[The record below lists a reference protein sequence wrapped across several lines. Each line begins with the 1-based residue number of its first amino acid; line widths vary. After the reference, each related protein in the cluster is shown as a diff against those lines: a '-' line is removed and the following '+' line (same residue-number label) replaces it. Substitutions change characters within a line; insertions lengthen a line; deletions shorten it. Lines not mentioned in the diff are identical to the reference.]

1 MPKLANPNL
10 FTTLKEK
17 ASSARTLAVG
27 AVPLLRAGVLSTM
40 SPTAAGQAVKSVY
53 QWDFLPTSLLSI
65 GAARDPFHTAVIDD
79 AGSMTYGE
87 LHEQV
92 SKLSKALFRTG
103 VRERDN
109 MAILCRNHRG
119 FLMALC
125 AHGRIGTD
133 LTLLN
138 TGASAEQTHAVLRE
152 HKIDLLFIDE
162 EFLPLLPEGYDQS
175 HVIVAW
181 ENGDTTGLSREA
193 EAALPAPSNV
203 QDAIDSGD
211 YATRSADWPSLNE
224 VLRTTPENLTIPS
237 RPRRG
242 RTVILTSGTTGTPK
256 GAKRPEPP
264 SYLPAS
270 SIMSRI
276 PLRHHRPYFVA
287 APLFHTW
294 GFAQIQ
300 LAMVLRCTMIMQRR
314 FSPVEAV
321 RLIEANRPYAIAI
334 VPTQLRRMLDAVPDN
349 FNPGTTIIATS
360 GEALPPNVIKQTFE
374 KFSPVLYN
382 LYGSTEV
389 SWATI
394 AQPEDLEKYPR
405 TAGKPPL
412 ATEIKVLD
420 EDNRECT
427 EEEIGKIFVKNQ
439 MMFDGYTRPGTDKE
453 TFDGMIATGDLGYW
467 KDGYLFIAGRSD
479 DMIVSGGENVYPQE
493 TENVINSMPE
503 VREAAVRGVED
514 DTFGQALCAWI
525 VPTEQL
531 SDVDKEAL
539 NKEIQATVK
548 KQLARHNVPHHFV
561 YMDELP
567 RNAVGKVVPRHLP
580 QP

>member
-40 SPTAAGQAVKSVY
+40 SPTAAGKAVKSVY

-138 TGASAEQTHAVLRE
+138 TGASAEQTRAVLRE

-287 APLFHTW
+287 APCSTRGGL
-294 GFAQIQ
+294 
-300 LAMVLRCTMIMQRR
+300 RR
-314 FSPVEAV
+314 FSW
-321 RLIEANRPYAIAI
+321 RWC
-334 VPTQLRRMLDAVPDN
+334 
-349 FNPGTTIIATS
+349 S
-360 GEALPPNVIKQTFE
+360 
-374 KFSPVLYN
+374 
-382 LYGSTEV
+382 
-389 SWATI
+389 
-394 AQPEDLEKYPR
+394 
-405 TAGKPPL
+405 
-412 ATEIKVLD
+412 
-420 EDNRECT
+420 
-427 EEEIGKIFVKNQ
+427 
-439 MMFDGYTRPGTDKE
+439 
-453 TFDGMIATGDLGYW
+453 
-467 KDGYLFIAGRSD
+467 
-479 DMIVSGGENVYPQE
+479 
-493 TENVINSMPE
+493 
-503 VREAAVRGVED
+503 AAR
-514 DTFGQALCAWI
+514 
-525 VPTEQL
+525 
-531 SDVDKEAL
+531 
-539 NKEIQATVK
+539 
-548 KQLARHNVPHHFV
+548 
-561 YMDELP
+561 
-567 RNAVGKVVPRHLP
+567 
-580 QP
+580 